1 MDLFLKWLAFA
12 GIQAMATVSP
22 GPAFAV
28 AVRSALVHGRRTAI
42 FTAIGLGLGVGAHVF
57 LVLTGSALLFSRS
70 VLLFDAVR
78 LAGAAYLV
86 YIGVKA
92 LKARKRTEESQE
104 AFETGGAAAQSPP
117 QKISPGVGIR
127 TGFLTNLLNPKA
139 IVFFTAV
146 LTQFIEADSSA
157 PVLFL
162 YGATSVAIEI
172 TWFVLLTLFLTDVRV
187 RNRFLSVSHWVER
200 ICGGFL
206 LALGIRLALSKI

>member
-28 AVRSALVHGRRTAI
+28 AVRSALVHGRRTGV
-42 FTAIGLGLGVGAHVF
+42 FLAIGLGLGVAAHVF
-57 LVLTGSALLFSRS
+57 LVLTGVAFLFSRS
-70 VLLFDAVR
+70 VFLFDAVR
-78 LAGAAYLV
+78 LAGAAYLI
-86 YIGVKA
+86 YIGIKA
-92 LKARKRTEESQE
+92 LRAQKRVAEPE
-104 AFETGGAAAQSPP
+104 AFEIGAMSQERTGIA
-117 QKISPGVGIR
+117 GIR
-127 TGFLTNLLNPKA
+127 AGFLTNLLNPKA

-146 LTQFIEADSSA
+146 LTQFIESGTSM

-162 YGATSVAIEI
+162 YGATSVIIEI

-187 RNRFLSVSHWVER
+187 RNRFLSVSHWIER

-206 LALGIRLALSKI
+206 LLLGIRLSLSKM

>member
-12 GIQAMATVSP
+12 WIQAMATVSP

-42 FTAIGLGLGVGAHVF
+42 FNAIGLGLGVGAHVF

-78 LAGAAYLV
+78 LVGAAYLV
-86 YIGVKA
+86 YVGIKA
-92 LKARKRTEESQE
+92 LRARKRAVEPQE
-104 AFETGGAAAQSPP
+104 AFETGEAAVQFL
-117 QKISPGVGIR
+117 QDVSPGAGIR
-127 TGFLTNLLNPKA
+127 AGFLTNLLNPKA

-146 LTQFIEADSSA
+146 LTQFIEEDSSA

-172 TWFVLLTLFLTDVRV
+172 TWFVLLTLFLTDIRV